1 MLKSWTGPAD
11 VTLCFH
17 FLESVFPPRLPIGM
31 AAFQN
36 MVPIFMKYFA
46 LGAHTLN
53 RVRPVY
59 MFAGREKTINQ
70 LDEMRAMFDA
80 FSQDRSMRFPID
92 TVHDSW
98 SPSISILDRFP

>member
-1 MLKSWTGPAD
+1 
-11 VTLCFH
+11 
-17 FLESVFPPRLPIGM
+17 M

-36 MVPIFMKYFA
+36 MVPIFMEYFT
-46 LGAHTLN
+46 LGAHTSN
-53 RVRPVY
+53 RVLPVY

-80 FSQDRSMRFPID
+80 FSQDRSMRLPID
-92 TVHDSW
+92 AVHDSW